1 MPKPIIVIP
10 ARLASTRLPNKPLA
24 EIQGKPMILRVW
36 EQAMA
41 ADIGEVIVACC
52 GSEIA
57 DIITKAG
64 GHAVLTNPN
73 HPSGTD
79 RIYEAI
85 QSRLNISKDSIIV
98 NLQGDLPTISKESLK
113 AVLEPL
119 QNSKVD
125 IGTLAVPISDPKQ
138 IENPNVVKIALT
150 FDKPNIGRALY
161 FSRSAIPYRATE
173 YYHHIGIYAYRIS
186 SLARYV
192 SLQPSPL
199 EQTEKLEQLRALED
213 GMRIDVGIIGEVPHT
228 VDTKEDLEDVV
239 RFLGSV

>member
-1 MPKPIIVIP
+1 MPRPIIVIP
-10 ARLASTRLPNKPLA
+10 ARLASTRLPNKPLV

-41 ADIGEVIVACC
+41 ADIGEVVVACC
-52 GSEIA
+52 GAEIA
-57 DIITKAG
+57 DIITEAG
-64 GHAVLTNPN
+64 GKAILTNPN

-79 RIYEAI
+79 RIHEAVR
-85 QSRLNISKDSIIV
+85 SRSNLSKDTIIV
-98 NLQGDLPTISKESLK
+98 NLQGDLPTVSKESLR

-150 FDKPNIGRALY
+150 FVKPNIGRALY
-161 FSRSAIPYRATE
+161 FSRSPIPYGATE
-173 YYHHIGIYAYRIS
+173 YYHHIGIYAYRMS
-186 SLARYV
+186 SLERYV
-192 SLQPSPL
+192 SLEPSLL

-213 GMRIDVGIIGEVPHT
+213 GMRIDVGIVGEIPHS
-228 VDTKEDLEDVV
+228 VDTKEDLEAVA
-239 RFLGSV
+239 RFLGPV